1 MGSGKG
7 SVLGPSACCIYVVNK
22 KLNDVVSRSSAE
34 GSRCRRGALEGIK
47 VISRSH
53 TLLNTLPLGNH
64 AAFLVASVMQAVLLP
79 FSKQNEIPDAKRKLK
94 KFHVCCYI
102 SRVLVE
108 VLVVIRCF
116 TSS

>member
-1 MGSGKG
+1 MGNRKG

-47 VISRSH
+47 VISRS
-53 TLLNTLPLGNH
+53 LNTLPLGNH

-79 FSKQNEIPDAKRKLK
+79 FSKQNEIPDAKCKMQ
-94 KFHVCCYI
+94 KFHICCYI
-102 SRVLVE
+102 FRVLVE